1 MYIIALFRLLITYN
15 AHCDKTIWRKVWQ
28 LQVDQEIPALDL
40 QKQLQLLALQ
50 GHLPFLWHVDLLLMV
65 LGSCNYW
72 NRHR

>member
-40 QKQLQLLALQ
+40 QKHAIACLARAS
-50 GHLPFLWHVDLLLMV
+50 PFSLACRFAID
-65 LGSCNYW
+65 G
-72 NRHR
+72 NRLV